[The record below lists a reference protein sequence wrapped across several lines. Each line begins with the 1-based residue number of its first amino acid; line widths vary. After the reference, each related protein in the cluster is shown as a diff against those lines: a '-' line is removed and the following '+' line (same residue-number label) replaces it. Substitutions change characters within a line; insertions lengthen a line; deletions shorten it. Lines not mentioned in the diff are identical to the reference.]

1 MATLTKI
8 DSIYKKEGYEITV
21 SCSIDLQNMA
31 ETYYEKS
38 PETDRVTKLL
48 VYAHKNHWSLRGG
61 DFDFSDNVDIL
72 MEKVEVFLTEDELLD
87 VDTKRLKANISDFVD
102 DFAYYIPSYI
112 ETITI
117 VKDGYTYKLD
127 VTDDDMREIF
137 RELAELD

>member
-1 MATLTKI
+1 MATLKKLEPV
-8 DSIYKKEGYEITV
+8 YKKEGFQITL
-21 SCSIDLQNMA
+21 SSSIDTQNMA

-48 VYAHKNHWSLRGG
+48 VFAHKNHWNLRGG

-72 MEKVEVFLTEDELLD
+72 MEKTEVFLTEDELLE

-117 VKDGYTYKLD
+117 MKDGYQYKLD
-127 VTDDDMREIF
+127 VTGDDMREIF
-137 RELAELD
+137 LELAELD

>member
-8 DSIYKKEGYEITV
+8 DSIYKKEGYQITV
-21 SCSIDLQNMA
+21 SCSIDLQNMSHA
-31 ETYYEKS
+31 YYEKL

-48 VYAHKNHWSLRGG
+48 VYAHKNHWNLRGG

-72 MEKVEVFLTEDELLD
+72 MEKTEVFLTEDELLD

-127 VTDDDMREIF
+127 VTSDDMREIF
-137 RELAELD
+137 LELAELN